1 MHMTSHGW
9 HIECGW
15 NWQLTH
21 FLSRIQWR
29 SEVEGLVRPVAQDK
43 LAVLTAVIV
52 LGFLC
57 ILSQSIS
64 KLGLNGL
71 SLWGLT
77 GQIFKPLITACS
89 LHFSL
94 SCFTR
99 LKLDDLMSA
108 SAETGK
114 ETVKSTSEKAN
125 EKRILIR
132 GSIPTIHCANK
143 SPEIV
148 EGSDRDRR
156 RSQAVSVKSSNT
168 VFAIY
173 TTSRYCLY

>member
-1 MHMTSHGW
+1 MAKRGGRTCAAGGPEQIICTNSSYSPGISMHTFPVNKQIRAKW
-9 HIECGW
+9 VKFVR
-15 NWQLTH
+15 TH
-21 FLSRIQWR
+21 
-29 SEVEGLVRPVAQDK
+29 RPDFQATYYSA
-43 LAVLTAVIV
+43 L
-52 LGFLC
+52 
-57 ILSQSIS
+57 
-64 KLGLNGL
+64 
-71 SLWGLT
+71 
-77 GQIFKPLITACS
+77 CS

-114 ETVKSTSEKAN
+114 ETVKSTSDKAT

-132 GSIPTIHCANK
+132 GSILTIHCANK
-143 SPEIV
+143 SPAIV
-148 EGSDRDRR
+148 EGSDRDQR

-173 TTSRYCLY
+173 TTTRYCRH

>member
-1 MHMTSHGW
+1 MAKRGGRTCAAG
-9 HIECGW
+9 G
-15 NWQLTH
+15 
-21 FLSRIQWR
+21 
-29 SEVEGLVRPVAQDK
+29 P
-43 LAVLTAVIV
+43 
-52 LGFLC
+52 
-57 ILSQSIS
+57 
-64 KLGLNGL
+64 
-71 SLWGLT
+71 
-77 GQIFKPLITACS
+77 GQISCNGSYSPGISMHTFQVNKQIRAKWVKFVRTHRPDFQATNYSALCS

-99 LKLDDLMSA
+99 LKLDDLMSV

-114 ETVKSTSEKAN
+114 ETVKSTSEKAT

-143 SPEIV
+143 SPAIV

-173 TTSRYCLY
+173 TTSRYCRH

>member
-1 MHMTSHGW
+1 MAKRGGRTCAAG
-9 HIECGW
+9 G
-15 NWQLTH
+15 
-21 FLSRIQWR
+21 
-29 SEVEGLVRPVAQDK
+29 P
-43 LAVLTAVIV
+43 
-52 LGFLC
+52 
-57 ILSQSIS
+57 
-64 KLGLNGL
+64 
-71 SLWGLT
+71 
-77 GQIFKPLITACS
+77 GQISCTNSSYSPGISMHTFPVNKQIRAKWVKFVRTHRPDFQATNYSALCS

-99 LKLDDLMSA
+99 LKLNDLMSA
-108 SAETGK
+108 SAETCK
-114 ETVKSTSEKAN
+114 ETVKPTSEKAY